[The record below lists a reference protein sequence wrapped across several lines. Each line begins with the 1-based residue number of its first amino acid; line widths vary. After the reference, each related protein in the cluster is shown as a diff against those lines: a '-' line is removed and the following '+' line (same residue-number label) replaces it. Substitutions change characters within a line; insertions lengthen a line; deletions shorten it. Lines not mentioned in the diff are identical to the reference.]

1 MIWYQKMFKPLEAI
15 TRTGFLVSL
24 TSYIVF
30 WLADVVQPG
39 FVSRYFSVHI
49 FLLATVVFGILWS
62 MVLEEYEQRPLIH
75 ILLAITFG
83 VVLAVLTWGLA
94 ADLGV
99 YRVPLVLLTA
109 LTPMILYALMR
120 DSR

>member
-1 MIWYQKMFKPLEAI
+1 MIWQQKTLNPLEAI

-49 FLLATVVFGILWS
+49 FLLATVVFGVLWS
-62 MVLEEYEQRPLIH
+62 VVLEEYEQRPLVH
-75 ILLAITFG
+75 VAAAITFG

-94 ADLGV
+94 DDLDV

-109 LTPMILYALMR
+109 VSPTILYALIR
-120 DSR
+120 S

>member
-1 MIWYQKMFKPLEAI
+1 M
-15 TRTGFLVSL
+15 GFLVSL

-49 FLLATVVFGILWS
+49 FLLATVVFGVLWS
-62 MVLEEYEQRPLIH
+62 MVLEEYEQRLLIH
-75 ILLAITFG
+75 VVAAITLG
-83 VVLAVLTWGLA
+83 VVLAVLTWDIA
-94 ADLGV
+94 VDLEV

-109 LTPMILYALMR
+109 VSPTILYALIR
-120 DSR
+120 S

>member
-1 MIWYQKMFKPLEAI
+1 MIWKQKTLNPPEAI

-49 FLLATVVFGILWS
+49 FLLATVVFGVLWS
-62 MVLEEYEQRPLIH
+62 IVLEEYVQRPLVH
-75 ILLAITFG
+75 VLSAVTFG

-94 ADLGV
+94 VDLEV
-99 YRVPLVLLTA
+99 YRVPLILLTA
-109 LTPMILYALMR
+109 VSPMILYSLIR
-120 DSR
+120 P

>member
-1 MIWYQKMFKPLEAI
+1 MIWHQKTLNPLEAI
-15 TRTGFLVSL
+15 LHTGFLVSL

-49 FLLATVVFGILWS
+49 FLLATVVFGVLWS
-62 MVLEEYEQRPLIH
+62 MVLEEYEQRPLVH
-75 ILLAITFG
+75 VALAITLG

-94 ADLGV
+94 DDLGV
-99 YRVPLVLLTA
+99 YRVPLVLFA
-109 LTPMILYALMR
+109 AIAPILLYSLIRA
-120 DSR
+120 